1 MDILNLCFP
10 ILFSIIVLLTLDSV
24 GFLLRK
30 YDLLKHNSRI
40 FEPFILT
47 HLLSQESQ
55 IKFFGGYYSDSKYY
69 PVYEERTAFQEEE
82 TSFWK
87 RFRVKKEKEIHYRE
101 LMKVLLG
108 LDEESVEKLLELYKA
123 QFGAGAARY
132 ARKTYRKW
140 ENGEVRPVKQTFER
154 FLVHLPKVMDYD
166 LKCEVL
172 RHLMEEYC
180 AKDKYNLTV
189 YSDDWEKTLEPLVR
203 KIIDKPFNAA
213 LPVQIERR
221 LKWLAEDEMQIAES
235 ILKRSQVEEGKI
247 AVSMLREEF
256 ANIHNLLENSK
267 GKTRITHELKFPYG
281 TINLEIKKR

>member
-1 MDILNLCFP
+1 MNYLI
-10 ILFSIIVLLTLDSV
+10 IIIIV
-24 GFLLRK
+24 G
-30 YDLLKHNSRI
+30 I
-40 FEPFILT
+40 IIFILRNV
-47 HLLSQESQ
+47 EI
-55 IKFFGGYYSDSKYY
+55 IKDNLNIFNKFSANK
-69 PVYEERTAFQEEE
+69 PP
-82 TSFWK
+82 K
-87 RFRVKKEKEIHYRE
+87 IHHSE

-108 LDEESVEKLLELYKA
+108 LDEKSLEKLLELYKA

-140 ENGEVRPVKQTFER
+140 EAGDVRPIKQTFER
-154 FLVHLPKVMDYD
+154 FLIHLPKVMDYD

-180 AKDKYNLTV
+180 AKDKYDLTV
-189 YSDDWEKTLEPLVR
+189 YSDDWEETLEPLVR
-203 KIIDKPFNAA
+203 KIIDKPFNAT
-213 LPVQIERR
+213 LPAQIERR
-221 LKWLAEDEMQIAES
+221 LKWLAEDEMQVAES

-281 TINLEIKKR
+281 TINLEIRKRK

>member
-1 MDILNLCFP
+1 M
-10 ILFSIIVLLTLDSV
+10 S
-24 GFLLRK
+24 
-30 YDLLKHNSRI
+30 
-40 FEPFILT
+40 EPFILN
-47 HLLSQESQ
+47 HLLSHESQ
-55 IKFFGGYYSDSKYY
+55 IKIFGGYYSDSRYY
-69 PVYEERTAFQEEE
+69 PVQKESTSHYYVQEER

-87 RFRVKKEKEIHYRE
+87 RIRVKKEKEIHYRE

-108 LDEESVEKLLELYKA
+108 LDEESLEKLLELYKA
-123 QFGAGAARY
+123 EFGAGAARY

-140 ENGEVRPVKQTFER
+140 ENGDVRPIKQTFER
-154 FLVHLPKVMDYD
+154 FLIHLPKVMDYD

-189 YSDDWEKTLEPLVR
+189 YSDDWEETLEPLVR
-203 KIIDKPFNAA
+203 KIIDKPFTAA
-213 LPVQIERR
+213 LPIQIEKR
-221 LKWLAEDEMQIAES
+221 LKWLAEDEMQVAES

-281 TINLEIKKR
+281 TIDLEIKNRYKGQNRLR